1 MTLKDNTTA
10 SQCANIWQHLLSGKS
25 ITRLDSLSLFGCV
38 NLPGRIYD
46 LKRRYDMPDIPA
58 ISTGKV
64 CVTNRY
70 GKTVRV
76 AKYTLNPDFAKKIF
90 STSNN

>member
-1 MTLKDNTTA
+1 MTLTNNTTS
-10 SQCANIWQHLLSGKS
+10 SQCANIWQHLLSGKG
-25 ITRLDSLSLFGCV
+25 ITQNDATALFGCQR
-38 NLPGRIYD
+38 LAGRIYD

-76 AKYTLNPDFAKKIF
+76 AKYTLNPEFAKKIF